1 MAATIFTNP
10 SGTFFPANQRLIY
23 GFETDTT
30 VTDAF
35 RFVVVIKENG
45 TEIGT
50 YYLSPNA
57 NEVAFFD
64 LGEIAGKRLQADQTP
79 YISTASILFGFT
91 STPFTRSLTNVAQYT
106 VEVGEW
112 NGTTLSANQDNT
124 SVYLIGGREQLA
136 AGLHPDFSN
145 YYASGPTRKAWLTD
159 YPVTGSYI
167 ELTARDE
174 DQGHAA
180 LITRSV
186 VSSATAISY
195 AVTTSSG
202 TTTTNVT
209 LNTTNGAQLPTATS
223 PVGGFLTYVPLM
235 PVNVEAITGVDL
247 TNWISYTV
255 TPIVE
260 ATLQPVGRSLR
271 VTRNCKTYKTDPV
284 QIAWTNSRGGWDYA
298 NFEGKLLTTLT
309 TQAKP
314 YRKALGNWNGATFTA
329 PGFLPETEYFHK
341 DGEDKYELT
350 GYFTPAEV
358 DTLRNLVLAKRAF
371 IRLSDWVPVLVEPTS
386 YAVRTHNAQM
396 SLVTVTV
403 KLAQTL
409 VS

>member
-1 MAATIFTNP
+1 MAATIFSNP
-10 SGTFFPANQRLIY
+10 SGTFLPANQRLIF
-23 GFETDTT
+23 GFSTTTT
-30 VTDAF
+30 VTNAF
-35 RFVVVIKENG
+35 RFVVVVKENG
-45 TEIGT
+45 TTIGT
-50 YYLSPNA
+50 YYLAPNA
-57 NEVAFFD
+57 NEKAFFD
-64 LGEIAGKRLQADQTP
+64 LGEIAKKRVQADQTP
-79 YISTASILFGFT
+79 YTSTASILFGYT
-91 STPFTRSLTNVAQYT
+91 STPFTRSIGNIAQYT

-112 NGTTLSANQDNT
+112 DGTTLTTNQDNL
-124 SVYLIGGREQLA
+124 SLYLIGGREQLA
-136 AGLHPDFSN
+136 AGLHPDFSE

-159 YPVTGSYI
+159 HPVTGSYI

-174 DQGHAA
+174 DQGYTA
-180 LITRSV
+180 LITRSL
-186 VSSATAISY
+186 VSSATAVTYS
-195 AVTTSSG
+195 VTTSSG
-202 TTTTNVT
+202 TTATNVT

-223 PVGGFLTYVPLM
+223 PVGGFLTYVALM

-247 TNWISYTV
+247 TDWISYTV
-255 TPIVE
+255 TPIIE
-260 ATLQPVGRSLR
+260 ATLQPVGRAIR

-284 QIAWTNSRGGWDYA
+284 QIAWTNSKGGWDYA

-314 YRKALGNWNGATFTA
+314 YRKALGDWNGATFTA
-329 PGFLPETEYFHK
+329 PGFLAETEYFHK

-350 GYFTPAEV
+350 GYFTPAEAEV
-358 DTLRNLVLAKRAF
+358 LRNLVLAKRAF

-386 YAVRTHNAQM
+386 YAVRTHTAQM